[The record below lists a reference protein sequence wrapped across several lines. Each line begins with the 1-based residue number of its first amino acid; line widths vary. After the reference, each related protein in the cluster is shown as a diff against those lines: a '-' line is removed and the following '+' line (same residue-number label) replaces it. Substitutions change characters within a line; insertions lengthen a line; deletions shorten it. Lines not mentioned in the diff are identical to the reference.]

1 MSDNST
7 ILLSNDQGNEIK
19 IDLSVLETVL
29 GMAAVQV
36 DGVAG
41 MRGNLRSN
49 LNNLLGV
56 ASPGKGVTLHV
67 DDDNRLT
74 GDVYVYLNYGVNVPQ
89 TASELQIKLR
99 EQLRQMTDLTLS
111 KINVHVVGLVDE
123 KIQAKQQA
131 KETEA
136 AAHQNKED

>member
-7 ILLSNDQGNEIK
+7 ILLSNDAGNEIK

-36 DGVAG
+36 EGVAG

-49 LNNLLGV
+49 LNDLLGV
-56 ASPGKGVTLHV
+56 ASPGKGVDLHV
-67 DDDNRLT
+67 DDDNNLT
-74 GDVYVYLNYGVNVPQ
+74 ADIYVYLDYGVNVPK

-99 EQLRQMTDLTLS
+99 EQLQQMTDLTLAQ
-111 KINVHVVGLVDE
+111 INIHVVGLVDE
-123 KIQAKQQA
+123 TAESSDESA
-131 KETEA
+131 AESKE
-136 AAHQNKED
+136 ED